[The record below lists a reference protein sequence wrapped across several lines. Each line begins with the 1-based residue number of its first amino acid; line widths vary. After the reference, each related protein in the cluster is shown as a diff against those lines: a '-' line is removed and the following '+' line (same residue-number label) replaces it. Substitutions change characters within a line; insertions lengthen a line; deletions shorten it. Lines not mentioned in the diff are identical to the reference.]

1 MKRSLSIISLLLL
14 LCVLVASFTSCDML
28 SNLTGNQTGDASDGT
43 DNGADNG
50 NNDENKEP
58 EHVHVDYVSA
68 LKLDMTSP
76 TLKQE
81 VTVKKHID
89 GDPTHFNVP
98 NSLDSTGV
106 MKARY
111 LAVNTPESTG
121 RIEEWGKAASN
132 FTKEKLANAK
142 SIIVESNSAAWEHDG
157 NGRYLVWV
165 WYQPAE
171 GEDYRNLNLELLQNG
186 LAAGSK
192 TTDTIYADKAIAAIA
207 QATTEKLYIFSQDKD
222 PDFPYGAAESVTLKE
237 LRLNIADYV
246 GKKVSVEGVV
256 TFNADNTEYIEALDP
271 ETGLY
276 FGIQIFDGYQ
286 NQITTMLKRG
296 NLVRIVGVVTEFSGK
311 YQISSIDYNPMKP
324 NDPANS
330 AVISTGNAVAYK
342 ETTAE
347 DFLGTVEIQMS
358 EDEEPIS
365 VLYREAVISTS
376 ISMKNLYVKKVYTT
390 TNPSASDIGAMTLT
404 CEIDGMQI
412 SVRTEVLYDADGNL
426 VTADYFYGKTIDFKG
441 IVDYFDYDN
450 TGNGTY
456 QIRVYNLNHF
466 TVH

>member
-14 LCVLVASFTSCDML
+14 LCVLIASFTACDMFGGDT
-28 SNLTGNQTGDASDGT
+28 TGDQTGDVNNGS
-43 DNGADNG
+43 DNGDG
-50 NNDENKEP
+50 EENKEP

-68 LKLDMTSP
+68 LKLDMNSP
-76 TLKQE
+76 TLKQVVE
-81 VTVKKHID
+81 LKQHID
-89 GDPTHFNVP
+89 GDTTHFHVP
-98 NSLDSTGV
+98 KTLDSTGV

-132 FTKEKLANAK
+132 FTKEKLTTAK

-171 GEDYRNLNLELLQNG
+171 GGEYRNLNLELLQNG

-192 TTDTIYADKAIAAIA
+192 TTETIYGDKAVAAIA
-207 QATTEKLYIFSQDKD
+207 QATTEKLYIFSQEKD

-286 NQITTMLKRG
+286 NQVTTMLKRG
-296 NLVRIVGVVTEFSGK
+296 NYVRVVGVITEFSGT

-324 NDPANS
+324 TDPANS
-330 AVISTGNAVAYK
+330 TIISKGNAVAYR

-347 DFLGTVEIQMS
+347 EYLSTVEIQMG
-358 EDEEPIS
+358 EDEQPLS
-365 VLYREAVISTS
+365 VLYREAVLSTS

-404 CEIDGMQI
+404 CEIDGMEI
-412 SVRTEVLYDADGNL
+412 SVRTEVLYDADGKL

-441 IVDYFDYDN
+441 IVDYFDYNN